1 MSRAIKLAAAAAFG
15 GFLAAATLVTAAR
28 PSAPPPTELRVGD
41 QAPPPKPNS
50 AERKRCRMIT
60 TPDAG
65 CSALWDAERAR
76 FFHAKDHT
84 S

>member
-1 MSRAIKLAAAAAFG
+1 MSRALKLAAAAAFG

-28 PSAPPPTELRVGD
+28 PSAPKSAEVSVGD
-41 QAPPPKPNS
+41 PAPSPKPGS

-60 TPDAG
+60 TPDAD

-76 FFHAKDHT
+76 FFHAKDHQP
-84 S
+84 